1 MTQRGAGNHS
11 APVDPLG
18 QRDDDSL
25 PPAQVCHAPGAL
37 VLTDTADQSVSVRS
51 QAVDGCLEVVYL
63 EEKRWADP
71 SSLAM
76 AVGDPGSWWG
86 LTNSRA
92 RSRFLRETAA

>member
-1 MTQRGAGNHS
+1 MGARGGMTQRSAGNHS
-11 APVDPLG
+11 ASVDPLG

-25 PPAQVCHAPGAL
+25 RPAHVGHAPGVL

-63 EEKRWADP
+63 EKQTLRRP

-76 AVGDPGSWWG
+76 AVGDPGSW
-86 LTNSRA
+86 
-92 RSRFLRETAA
+92 